1 MNHLPQHF
9 LKALIEYLLQDR
21 KFVILMKHFVFLK
34 AKQLLTLAALFIR
47 VVEKLYVGQSQ
58 LKKLKD
64 FFKNIVSFLKSNRK
78 ADRFMG
84 VRLLRVVSAG
94 QK

>member
-34 AKQLLTLAALFIR
+34 AKQHLTLAALFIR

-64 FFKNIVSFLKSNRK
+64 FFKNIVFLFGKTKVKLQCR
-78 ADRFMG
+78 AWIFCPA
-84 VRLLRVVSAG
+84 L
-94 QK
+94 